1 MQNVIW
7 SNDTDR
13 IDSIVDYW
21 KEEAAR
27 LSEDMAKDPK
37 GTIDD
42 ACWPVTDIL
51 DRAWRQAI
59 SDYELPT
66 AARLIE
72 IIEDL
77 DPSATGIAA
86 HAVDENNADRR
97 DECGNLERLELGQP
111 VVFVGTAGLWDGRR
125 TIASI
130 VNMDNI
136 GDIIAD
142 SPWQHME
149 YETWS
154 IDGHD
159 DLRYTGV
166 HHDGTNTC
174 SVRELKEGRDI
185 EPDDS
190 LRDILRKTTPL
201 GPRIRAVYGM
211 PAPENTTKKN
221 VEKPTKTT

>member
-51 DRAWRQAI
+51 DRAWRQAV

-72 IIEDL
+72 IIDDL
-77 DPSATGIAA
+77 DPYATGIAA
-86 HAVDENNADRR
+86 HAARPEDPRRVRHARTGKHDEKTLKNQRKQ
-97 DECGNLERLELGQP
+97 L
-111 VVFVGTAGLWDGRR
+111 
-125 TIASI
+125 
-130 VNMDNI
+130 DNI
-136 GDIIAD
+136 TPMRYNGGIGKT
-142 SPWQHME
+142 E
-149 YETWS
+149 
-154 IDGHD
+154 GHA
-159 DLRYTGV
+159 R
-166 HHDGTNTC
+166 NP
-174 SVRELKEGRDI
+174 KEGI
-185 EPDDS
+185 
-190 LRDILRKTTPL
+190 
-201 GPRIRAVYGM
+201 
-211 PAPENTTKKN
+211 
-221 VEKPTKTT
+221 

>member
-51 DRAWRQAI
+51 DRAWRQSI

-72 IIEDL
+72 IIDDL
-77 DPSATGIAA
+77 DPYATGIAA

-97 DECGNLERLELGQP
+97 DECGKHDEKTLKNQRKQL
-111 VVFVGTAGLWDGRR
+111 
-125 TIASI
+125 
-130 VNMDNI
+130 DNI
-136 GDIIAD
+136 TQMRYNGGIGKT
-142 SPWQHME
+142 E
-149 YETWS
+149 
-154 IDGHD
+154 GHA
-159 DLRYTGV
+159 R
-166 HHDGTNTC
+166 NP
-174 SVRELKEGRDI
+174 KEGI
-185 EPDDS
+185 
-190 LRDILRKTTPL
+190 
-201 GPRIRAVYGM
+201 
-211 PAPENTTKKN
+211 
-221 VEKPTKTT
+221 

>member
-51 DRAWRQAI
+51 DRAWRQAV

-72 IIEDL
+72 IIDDL
-77 DPSATGIAA
+77 DPYATGIAA

-142 SPWQHME
+142 SPWQHIKTLKNQRKQLDNITPMRYNGGIGKTE
-149 YETWS
+149 
-154 IDGHD
+154 GHA
-159 DLRYTGV
+159 R
-166 HHDGTNTC
+166 NP
-174 SVRELKEGRDI
+174 KEGI
-185 EPDDS
+185 
-190 LRDILRKTTPL
+190 
-201 GPRIRAVYGM
+201 
-211 PAPENTTKKN
+211 
-221 VEKPTKTT
+221 

>member
-51 DRAWRQAI
+51 DRAWRQSI

-72 IIEDL
+72 IIDDL
-77 DPSATGIAA
+77 DPYATGIAA

-154 IDGHD
+154 IDGPEDPRRVRHARTGKHD
-159 DLRYTGV
+159 EKTLKNQRKQLDNITQMRYNGGIGKTEG
-166 HHDGTNTC
+166 HARNP
-174 SVRELKEGRDI
+174 KEGI
-185 EPDDS
+185 
-190 LRDILRKTTPL
+190 
-201 GPRIRAVYGM
+201 
-211 PAPENTTKKN
+211 
-221 VEKPTKTT
+221 

>member
-72 IIEDL
+72 IIDDL
-77 DPSATGIAA
+77 DPYANDIAA

-97 DECGNLERLELGQP
+97 DECGNLERLELDQP

-125 TIASI
+125 TVAS
-130 VNMDNI
+130 VVDMDNI

-154 IDGHD
+154 IDEH
-159 DLRYTGV
+159 
-166 HHDGTNTC
+166 
-174 SVRELKEGRDI
+174 
-185 EPDDS
+185 DDS

-211 PAPENTTKKN
+211 PTPENPTKKTLKN
-221 VEKPTKTT
+221 QAKQLDYITQVRYNGGIGKTEGHARNPKEGI

>member
-51 DRAWRQAI
+51 DRAWRQAV

-72 IIEDL
+72 IIDDL
-77 DPSATGIAA
+77 DPYATGIAA

-111 VVFVGTAGLWDGRR
+111 VVFVGTAGL
-125 TIASI
+125 
-130 VNMDNI
+130 
-136 GDIIAD
+136 
-142 SPWQHME
+142 
-149 YETWS
+149 
-154 IDGHD
+154 
-159 DLRYTGV
+159 
-166 HHDGTNTC
+166 
-174 SVRELKEGRDI
+174 
-185 EPDDS
+185 
-190 LRDILRKTTPL
+190 
-201 GPRIRAVYGM
+201 
-211 PAPENTTKKN
+211 
-221 VEKPTKTT
+221 

>member
-42 ACWPVTDIL
+42 AFWPVTDIL
-51 DRAWRQAI
+51 NRAWRQAV

-72 IIEDL
+72 IIDDL
-77 DPSATGIAA
+77 DPYATGIAT

-130 VNMDNI
+130 VATDNI

-142 SPWQHME
+142 S
-149 YETWS
+149 TWNTRHGAS
-154 IDGHD
+154 
-159 DLRYTGV
+159 TGTTTCATRESTTTAPTPAAYANSRKA
-166 HHDGTNTC
+166 GTSNLATPC
-174 SVRELKEGRDI
+174 ATSCARPCRSARGSA
-185 EPDDS
+185 PCTACPH
-190 LRDILRKTTPL
+190 RKT
-201 GPRIRAVYGM
+201 RR
-211 PAPENTTKKN
+211 KN

>member
-42 ACWPVTDIL
+42 AFWPVTDIL
-51 DRAWRQAI
+51 DRAWRQAV

-72 IIEDL
+72 IIDDL
-77 DPSATGIAA
+77 DPYATGIAA

-159 DLRYTGV
+159 DLR
-166 HHDGTNTC
+166 
-174 SVRELKEGRDI
+174 
-185 EPDDS
+185 
-190 LRDILRKTTPL
+190 KTTPL

-211 PAPENTTKKN
+211 PAPENPTKKR
-221 VEKPTKTT
+221 

>member
-27 LSEDMAKDPK
+27 AAEDMAKDPK

-51 DRAWRQAI
+51 DRAWRQAV

-66 AARLIE
+66 VA
-72 IIEDL
+72 
-77 DPSATGIAA
+77 SV
-86 HAVDENNADRR
+86 VDMNN
-97 DECGNLERLELGQP
+97 
-111 VVFVGTAGLWDGRR
+111 VGE
-125 TIASI
+125 
-130 VNMDNI
+130 
-136 GDIIAD
+136 IIAD
-142 SPWQHME
+142 GPWRHME

-154 IDGHD
+154 VDEH
-159 DLRYTGV
+159 
-166 HHDGTNTC
+166 
-174 SVRELKEGRDI
+174 
-185 EPDDS
+185 DDS

-211 PAPENTTKKN
+211 PAPENTTKKR
-221 VEKPTKTT
+221 

>member
-21 KEEAAR
+21 KEEATR

-37 GTIDD
+37 GTIKD
-42 ACWPVTDIL
+42 AFWPVTDIL
-51 DRAWRQAI
+51 DRAWRRAV
-59 SDYELPT
+59 SGYELPT
-66 AARLIE
+66 EARLIE
-72 IIEDL
+72 IIDDL
-77 DPSATGIAA
+77 DPYATGIAA
-86 HAVDENNADRR
+86 HAVDENDADRR
-97 DECGNLERLELGQP
+97 DECGILERLELDQP

-125 TIASI
+125 TVSSVVDI
-130 VNMDNI
+130 DNI
-136 GDIIAD
+136 GEIIAD
-142 SPWQHME
+142 SPWRHME

-159 DLRYTGV
+159 D
-166 HHDGTNTC
+166 
-174 SVRELKEGRDI
+174 
-185 EPDDS
+185 

-211 PAPENTTKKN
+211 PTPENPTKKR
-221 VEKPTKTT
+221 

>member
-51 DRAWRQAI
+51 DRAWRQSI

-72 IIEDL
+72 IIDDL
-77 DPSATGIAA
+77 NPYATGIAA
-86 HAVDENNADRR
+86 H
-97 DECGNLERLELGQP
+97 
-111 VVFVGTAGLWDGRR
+111 
-125 TIASI
+125 
-130 VNMDNI
+130 
-136 GDIIAD
+136 
-142 SPWQHME
+142 
-149 YETWS
+149 
-154 IDGHD
+154 
-159 DLRYTGV
+159 
-166 HHDGTNTC
+166 
-174 SVRELKEGRDI
+174 
-185 EPDDS
+185 
-190 LRDILRKTTPL
+190 
-201 GPRIRAVYGM
+201 AVYGM
-211 PAPENTTKKN
+211 PAPENTTKKR
-221 VEKPTKTT
+221 

>member
-51 DRAWRQAI
+51 DRAWRQSI

-72 IIEDL
+72 IIDDL
-77 DPSATGIAA
+77 DPYATGIAA

-136 GDIIAD
+136 GDI
-142 SPWQHME
+142 
-149 YETWS
+149 
-154 IDGHD
+154 
-159 DLRYTGV
+159 
-166 HHDGTNTC
+166 
-174 SVRELKEGRDI
+174 
-185 EPDDS
+185 
-190 LRDILRKTTPL
+190 LRKTTPL

-211 PAPENTTKKN
+211 PAPENTTKKR
-221 VEKPTKTT
+221 